1 MSDTNYGKYG
11 EFQREFLDL
20 RKRHDNYA
28 CNYCGKIT
36 IFATAVKFT
45 AVKITRDMKFYNRSE
60 EIAQLQRI
68 KEMSYNDHSKLTVI
82 TGRRRIGKTSLILNA
97 LKDDVIVYFFV
108 GRKSEADL
116 CQGFCSEI
124 ESKLAVFVP
133 GMYSFTQVF
142 RFLLEQARNREFTL
156 VIDEFQEF
164 TNINESIF
172 SDIQNYWDQYR
183 TSTKMNFIVS
193 GSIFSLM
200 TKIFQDKK
208 EPLFGRADAMMKI
221 KPFTTSVLKEILKDY
236 KPDYTNDELLALYTY
251 TGGVPKYVELLV
263 DNKALT
269 IPGMVRYI
277 CQSDSPF
284 IDEGRNLLIQEFG
297 KKYGN
302 YFSILDA
309 ISSGKNTQSQIE
321 AFMGEKSIGGQLNKL
336 ETVYE
341 VIRKQRPIF
350 SKEGSQTVRYAVSDN
365 FLRFWFRYIERNR
378 TLIELGNY
386 EGLAKLISDDYP
398 TYSGKMLELY
408 FKQKMRESFK
418 YREIGSWWETKGSQ
432 NEIDIVAVS
441 LDDKNAFVAEVK
453 RQKKNFKPQLL
464 DAKVQVLKT
473 KSMNKYSIE
482 QGCLDLSD
490 M

>member
-1 MSDTNYGKYG
+1 
-11 EFQREFLDL
+11 
-20 RKRHDNYA
+20 
-28 CNYCGKIT
+28 
-36 IFATAVKFT
+36 
-45 AVKITRDMKFYNRSE
+45 MKFYNRTT
-60 EIAQLQRI
+60 EIAELQRI
-68 KEMSYNDHSKLTVI
+68 KGMAYDDHSKLTVI

-97 LKDDVIVYFFV
+97 LKDDVIIYLFV

-116 CQGFCSEI
+116 CNVFCAEI
-124 ESKLAVFVP
+124 ERQLSVFVP
-133 GMYSFTQVF
+133 KMDSFVAVF
-142 RFLLEQARNREFTL
+142 RFLLEQGKNQKFTL

-164 TNINESIF
+164 ININESVY

-183 TSTKMNFIVS
+183 STSNINFIVS
-193 GSIFSLM
+193 GSIYSLM

-208 EPLFGRADAMMKI
+208 EPLFGRADAMI
-221 KPFTTSVLKEILKDY
+221 KLSPFTTSVLKEIMSDY

-269 IPGMVRYI
+269 IQKMIKYVS
-277 CQSDSPF
+277 QSDSPF

-309 ISSGKNTQSQIE
+309 ISSGINTQSQIE

-341 VIRKQRPIF
+341 VIKKQRPLF
-350 SKEGSQTVRYAVSDN
+350 AKEGSQTVRYEVSDN

-386 EGLAKLISDDYP
+386 EGLSRLITEDYT
-398 TYSGKMLELY
+398 TYSGKTLELY
-408 FKQKMRESFK
+408 FKQKMQESCEYK
-418 YREIGSWWETKGSQ
+418 AIDSWWESKGSQ
-432 NEIDIVAVS
+432 NEIDIVAIKI
-441 LDDKNAFVAEVK
+441 DNRKAFVAEVK

-464 DAKVQVLKT
+464 EAKIEFLKT
-473 KSMNKYSIE
+473 KVLNKYSIDWA
-482 QGCLDLSD
+482 CLDIAD

>member
-1 MSDTNYGKYG
+1 
-11 EFQREFLDL
+11 
-20 RKRHDNYA
+20 
-28 CNYCGKIT
+28 
-36 IFATAVKFT
+36 
-45 AVKITRDMKFYNRSE
+45 MKFYDRSTE
-60 EIAQLQRI
+60 MAELQRI
-68 KEMSYNDHSKLTVI
+68 KEMAYNDHSKLTVI

-97 LKDDVIVYFFV
+97 LKDDLIVYLFV
-108 GRKSEADL
+108 SRKSEADL
-116 CQGFCSEI
+116 CNGFCAEI
-124 ESKLAVFVP
+124 ERKLATFVP
-133 GMYSFTQVF
+133 KMDSFIEVF
-142 RFLLEQARNREFTL
+142 RFLLEQAKRQKFTI

-164 TNINESIF
+164 VNINESVY

-183 TSTKMNFIVS
+183 TATKVNFIVS
-193 GSIFSLM
+193 GSIYSLM

-208 EPLFGRADAMMKI
+208 EPLFGRADAMVKLTS
-221 KPFTTSVLKEILKDY
+221 FTTSVLKEIMSDY

-269 IPGMVRYI
+269 IPKMIRYI
-277 CQSDSPF
+277 SQSDSPF

-309 ISSGKNTQSQIE
+309 ISSGMNTQSQIE

-341 VIRKQRPIF
+341 VIKKQRPIF
-350 SKEGSQTVRYAVSDN
+350 AKDGSQTVRYEVSDN

-378 TLIELGNY
+378 TLIELGNH
-386 EGLAKLISDDYP
+386 EGLSRLIFDDYP
-398 TYSGKMLELY
+398 TYSGKTLELY
-408 FKQKMRESFK
+408 FKQKMQESFE
-418 YREIGSWWETKGSQ
+418 YRAIGSWWEPKGSQ
-432 NEIDIVAVS
+432 NEVDIVAIT
-441 LDDKNAFVAEVK
+441 LDNKKARIVEVK

-464 DAKVQVLKT
+464 EAKIEVLKT
-473 KSMNKYSIE
+473 KVLSKYAIE
-482 QGCLDLSD
+482 WVCMDIAD

>member
-1 MSDTNYGKYG
+1 
-11 EFQREFLDL
+11 
-20 RKRHDNYA
+20 
-28 CNYCGKIT
+28 
-36 IFATAVKFT
+36 
-45 AVKITRDMKFYNRSE
+45 MKFYNRTT
-60 EIAQLQRI
+60 EIAELQRI
-68 KEMSYNDHSKLTVI
+68 KEMAYNDHSKLTVI

-97 LKDDVIVYFFV
+97 LCDDKIVYLFV
-108 GRKSEADL
+108 SRKSEADL
-116 CQGFCSEI
+116 CSGFCAEI
-124 ESKLAVFVP
+124 ERQLAVFVP
-133 GMYSFTQVF
+133 KMDSFIEVF
-142 RFLLEQARNREFTL
+142 RFLLEQAKNLKFTL

-164 TNINESIF
+164 ININESVY

-183 TSTKMNFIVS
+183 VNTNMNFIVS
-193 GSIFSLM
+193 GSIYSLM

-208 EPLFGRADAMMKI
+208 ESLFGRADAMI
-221 KPFTTSVLKEILKDY
+221 KLTPFTTVVLKEIMSDY
-236 KPDYTNDELLALYTY
+236 KPGYSNDELLALYTY

-269 IPGMVRYI
+269 IPKMIKYI

-309 ISSGKNTQSQIE
+309 ISSGVNTQSQIE
-321 AFMGEKSIGGQLNKL
+321 AFMGEKSIGGQLSKL

-341 VIRKQRPIF
+341 VIKKQRPLF
-350 SKEGSQTVRYAVSDN
+350 AKEGSQTVRYEVSDN

-386 EGLAKLISDDYP
+386 EGLSRLISDDYP
-398 TYSGKMLELY
+398 TYSGKTLELY
-408 FKQKMRESFK
+408 FKQKLQESFE
-418 YREIGSWWETKGSQ
+418 YRAIGSWWEPKGSQ
-432 NEIDIVAVS
+432 NEVDIVAIT
-441 LDDKNAFVAEVK
+441 LDNKKAFVAEVK

-464 DAKVQVLKT
+464 EAKIEVLKT
-473 KSMNKYSIE
+473 KILNKYSIDWA
-482 QGCLDLSD
+482 CLDISD

>member
-1 MSDTNYGKYG
+1 
-11 EFQREFLDL
+11 
-20 RKRHDNYA
+20 
-28 CNYCGKIT
+28 
-36 IFATAVKFT
+36 
-45 AVKITRDMKFYNRSE
+45 MKFYNRTS
-60 EIAQLQRI
+60 EIAELQRI
-68 KEMSYNDHSKLTVI
+68 KEMAYNDHSKLTVI

-97 LKDDVIVYFFV
+97 LKDDVIVYLFV
-108 GRKSEADL
+108 SRKSEADL
-116 CQGFCSEI
+116 CSSFCIEI
-124 ESKLAVFVP
+124 ERQLSVFVP
-133 GMYSFTQVF
+133 KMDSFTEVF
-142 RFLLEQARNREFTL
+142 RFLLEQGKNQKFTL

-164 TNINESIF
+164 ININESVY

-183 TSTKMNFIVS
+183 TSTNINFIVS
-193 GSIFSLM
+193 GSIYSLM

-208 EPLFGRADAMMKI
+208 EPLFGRADAMI
-221 KPFTTSVLKEILKDY
+221 KLTPFTTTVLKEILSDY

-269 IPGMVRYI
+269 ISKMIKYI

-309 ISSGKNTQSQIE
+309 ISSGMNTQSQIE

-341 VIRKQRPIF
+341 VIKKQRPLF
-350 SKEGSQTVRYAVSDN
+350 AKEGSQTVRYEVSDN

-386 EGLAKLISDDYP
+386 EGLSRLINEDYP
-398 TYSGKMLELY
+398 TYSGKTLELY
-408 FKQKMRESFK
+408 FKQKMQESFE
-418 YREIGSWWETKGSQ
+418 YRAIGSFWEPKGSQ
-432 NEIDIVAVS
+432 NEVDIVAIS
-441 LDDKNAFVAEVK
+441 LDNKKAFVAEVK

-464 DAKVQVLKT
+464 ETKIEVLKT
-473 KSMNKYSIE
+473 KILNKYAIDWT
-482 QGCLDLSD
+482 CLDITD